1 MYDDNALFSEFGMD
15 LWRKMSQDLNYNVMF
30 SPRGIINL
38 AHSDAQMNVYARRGN
53 SMRLNGIDA
62 VLLNR
67 EQVKDCLLYTSP
79 SPRDGLLSRMPS
91 SA

>member
-1 MYDDNALFSEFGMD
+1 
-15 LWRKMSQDLNYNVMF
+15 MF

-62 VLLNR
+62 VLLKQRASKRN
-67 EQVKDCLLYTSP
+67 YTYG
-79 SPRDGLLSRMPS
+79 RFF
-91 SA
+91 

>member
-1 MYDDNALFSEFGMD
+1 MHDDNALFSEFGMD

-53 SMRLNGIDA
+53 SMR
-62 VLLNR
+62 
-67 EQVKDCLLYTSP
+67 
-79 SPRDGLLSRMPS
+79 
-91 SA
+91 

>member
-1 MYDDNALFSEFGMD
+1 MHDENGLFSEFGMD
-15 LWRKMSQDLNYNVMF
+15 LWRNMSQDLNFNVMF

-38 AHSDAQMNVYARRGN
+38 AHSDAQMNTYSRRGN

-62 VLLNR
+62 
-67 EQVKDCLLYTSP
+67 CLLYTSP
-79 SPRDGLLSRMPS
+79 SPRDRQKSRMPS